1 MQEDEQTLSVNAL
14 RQYLDLL
21 SRSFVTEDLP
31 AWSPSL
37 RSRTAIRTSPTRH
50 FADPSIAAAVLR
62 LTPER
67 LLRDPETFGLFFES
81 LCIRDLCIY
90 AGKLGGRIF
99 HYRDRSGLEA
109 DAVVSLDDGRWAPV
123 EVKLGGAQIDEAAKS
138 LRRLTERVETSSLG
152 EPAFL
157 MALTGTA
164 TACSPSPSAASPR
177 DHPQKNRAAQVLA
190 LRR

>member
-1 MQEDEQTLSVNAL
+1 M
-14 RQYLDLL
+14 
-21 SRSFVTEDLP
+21 
-31 AWSPSL
+31 
-37 RSRTAIRTSPTRH
+37 
-50 FADPSIAAAVLR
+50 R

-67 LLRDPETFGLFFES
+67 LLRDPETFGLLFES

-157 MALTGTA
+157 MALIAAA
-164 TACSPSPSAASPR
+164 TAYRRGDDGNWVPAAFRPGRGKGPDRSGSGPLSVAGAGFE
-177 DHPQKNRAAQVLA
+177 PTTSGL
-190 LRR
+190 

>member
-1 MQEDEQTLSVNAL
+1 M
-14 RQYLDLL
+14 
-21 SRSFVTEDLP
+21 
-31 AWSPSL
+31 
-37 RSRTAIRTSPTRH
+37 
-50 FADPSIAAAVLR
+50 
-62 LTPER
+62 
-67 LLRDPETFGLFFES
+67 
-81 LCIRDLCIY
+81 CIY

-164 TACSPSPSAASPR
+164 TAYRR
-177 DHPQKNRAAQVLA
+177 DDDGNWVPAVFRPGRGKGPDRGGSGPLSVAGAGFEPTTSGL
-190 LRR
+190 